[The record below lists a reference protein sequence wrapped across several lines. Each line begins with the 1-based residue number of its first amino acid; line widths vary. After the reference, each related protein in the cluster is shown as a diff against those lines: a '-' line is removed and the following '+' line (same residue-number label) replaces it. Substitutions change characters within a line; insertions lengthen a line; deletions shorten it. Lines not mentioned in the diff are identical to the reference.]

1 MESQVLFTS
10 DFSLKGFVLRIVWHS
25 QLPENSELLDGGP
38 GGLLPLQV
46 FDDHVREDSWDE
58 HVKLSQ
64 LVNDHLSVDL
74 VVKNGPEILDNFF
87 AMGVALH
94 LTGVSL
100 FRLLQ
105 EHLELSFERQRIL
118 EQLLVELPRLVER
131 VSDQPL
137 DLHY

>member
-25 QLPENSELLDGGP
+25 QLPEDSELLDGGP

-46 FDDHVREDSWDE
+46 FDDHVREDSRDE

-87 AMGVALH
+87 AMRVALH

-100 FRLLQ
+100 LRLLQ
-105 EHLELSFERQRIL
+105 EHLELSFERQRVL